1 MSPPGDIASAAQC
14 TGQAGCQGQCRQ
26 HDRLPGMVQVRFA
39 APDFTAGLVVRA
51 EFVVPTALEPVDE
64 VGFAKLPEASVP
76 GFVMQ
81 LAGTFEQ
88 RLSSGAGFSMGP
100 VQALAYHRALVP
112 IQSVDKARRTIHRP
126 GVLAGTGE
134 QAFGVAHQ
142 PVRRGQLGLEAR
154 SFKVQQQPR
163 PFETMAGGDAVG
175 AKAIGG
181 VVLVVS
187 EQRLPVRI
195 EIVR

>member
-1 MSPPGDIASAAQC
+1 
-14 TGQAGCQGQCRQ
+14 
-26 HDRLPGMVQVRFA
+26 
-39 APDFTAGLVVRA
+39 
-51 EFVVPTALEPVDE
+51 
-64 VGFAKLPEASVP
+64 
-76 GFVMQ
+76 
-81 LAGTFEQ
+81 
-88 RLSSGAGFSMGP
+88 MGP

-181 VVLVVS
+181 VVLVVT

-195 EIVR
+195 EMFDDHELVASGVGVDHPFDDAQRTVQPTCITTDIGQCQESFGGVHVAVGATIGFDAAPVPGKGFEHDALLFAPEELVDDMDGVVH